1 MWKVRQSRGLVGVA
15 ESGCCSGEGSVSEGF
30 ESGWWYG

>member
-1 MWKVRQSRGLVGVA
+1 MRESRGLVEG
-15 ESGCCSGEGSVSEGF
+15 ESSRVGCCSGEGFVSEGF